1 MYGKYGGWGFG
12 GPEQSGTY
20 FRVLRSVAL
29 HPQMSFQMGAPRT
42 YTGLL
47 L

>member
-1 MYGKYGGWGFG
+1 MYGKYGVEIWGR
-12 GPEQSGTY
+12 PEQSGTY

-29 HPQMSFQMGAPRT
+29 HPPMSFQMGAPRT